1 MAKNIEIKAS
11 LDNVDSCLDKAKSL
25 SGDDPE
31 IIKQEDFFFNCDNGR
46 LKLRIFSHQKGEL
59 IFYNR
64 KNEKVP
70 KTSEYFITETDE
82 PDRLLQVLEKAYGI
96 HGIVRKTRKLFL
108 IGRTRVHID
117 NVENLG
123 DFLEFEVVL
132 SENENTNEGKT
143 EAHRLM
149 DQFGIENDDL
159 IECAYVDLINDM
171 NFLQRSRFAPR

>member
-1 MAKNIEIKAS
+1 MRVSSEALAKEDWSFGGLRRTAGATG
-11 LDNVDSCLDKAKSL
+11 SCPWGS
-25 SGDDPE
+25 
-31 IIKQEDFFFNCDNGR
+31 
-46 LKLRIFSHQKGEL
+46 
-59 IFYNR
+59 
-64 KNEKVP
+64 
-70 KTSEYFITETDE
+70 TETDE

-159 IECAYVDLINDM
+159 IECAYVDLINDK